1 MKIELK
7 FPFKIGEQDVTSVT
21 LRRAKAKDMRVIARH
36 GKALTAVAR
45 GEGEGLSEEVTTATL
60 SMIASMT
67 DLEVSTV
74 DEIDIEDINVI
85 AEAMN
90 SFFPKADSNTP
101 VIGG

>member
-7 FPFKIGEQDVTSVT
+7 FPFQMGDKTISSVT

-36 GKALTAVAR
+36 GKALTAVAS
-45 GEGEGLSEEVTTATL
+45 GEGQGMSEEVTTATL
-60 SMIASMT
+60 AMIASMT

-90 SFFPKADSNTP
+90 GFFPKADSNTP

>member
-7 FPFKIGEQDVTSVT
+7 FPFQMGDKTISSVT

-36 GKALTAVAR
+36 GKALTAVAS
-45 GEGEGLSEEVTTATL
+45 GEGQGMSEEITTATL

>member
-1 MKIELK
+1 MKIDLK
-7 FPFKIGEQDVTSVT
+7 FPFQMGDKTISSVT

-36 GKALTAVAR
+36 GKALTAVAS
-45 GEGEGLSEEVTTATL
+45 GEGQGMSEEVTTATL
-60 SMIASMT
+60 AMIASMT